1 MNRKIRMWNTDRIV
15 HAVGLFYIV
24 QSVMLTG
31 VAVYAGSWGLALPA
45 VTGLPVAFALLY
57 VRKKQKNRE
66 RRMLSAL
73 KGKEASLLEA
83 EEIWLS
89 EELCQIVEGLLREQ
103 QEQSRYYQ
111 GKYAEYLALQT
122 QINPHFLYL
131 SLIHI

>member
-57 VRKKQKNRE
+57 PKIPVK
-66 RRMLSAL
+66 L
-73 KGKEASLLEA
+73 
-83 EEIWLS
+83 
-89 EELCQIVEGLLREQ
+89 
-103 QEQSRYYQ
+103 
-111 GKYAEYLALQT
+111 
-122 QINPHFLYL
+122 
-131 SLIHI
+131 